1 MNFKV
6 EDYKSV
12 INLFSELKNKEMTV
26 LKANI
31 IEMISISYLY
41 NNDINS
47 GCELA
52 ILLNDGNYNLD
63 STVKLLCRIN

>member
-1 MNFKV
+1 
-6 EDYKSV
+6 
-12 INLFSELKNKEMTV
+12 LFSELKNKEMTV